1 MKYLSVAEI
10 AKNGIF
16 PNAACEIIARKEKLK
31 GHSLRER
38 RGISPKPYKNRPY
51 QQEKSCSDDP
61 FRILKAEKTAK
72 LSGGI
77 YHHVQ
82 IELTYNSN
90 HIEGSRL
97 THDQT
102 RYIFETNTVGIE
114 NSAVKVDDV
123 VEQQIIFVVSI
134 WLSTMPP
141 PHHGN
146 IHQRPASNIKEWH
159 DRFSAGVVCCRRL

>member
-1 MKYLSVAEI
+1 MNYLSVAEI
-10 AKNGIF
+10 AKIWNV
-16 PNAACEIIARKEKLK
+16 
-31 GHSLRER
+31 SER
-38 RGISPKPYKNRPY
+38 SVRNYCAQGKIEGAFLTGKTWNIPEDAQKPDRINKKKVVPTTLL
-51 QQEKSCSDDP
+51 E
-61 FRILKAEKTAK
+61 ILKAEKAAK

-123 VEQQIIFVVSI
+123 VETANHFRCIDSSSRNSI
-134 WLSTMPP
+134 E
-141 PHHGN
+141 H
-146 IHQRPASNIKEWH
+146 
-159 DRFSAGVVCCRRL
+159 